1 MILKIM
7 RSLIMQEICI
17 QHLDGQLPEAKA
29 KDVQI
34 IIGRSEYFHAAQVRL
49 FTVWMYYKGLVDWT
63 SIISHIWKMWILD
76 IVQGLLDMKTGMHQ
90 KQRYTMWEVQQ
101 QVRVIMKR
109 KYFLQQGIL
118 FLSYIKICR

>member
-1 MILKIM
+1 
-7 RSLIMQEICI
+7 MQEIYI
-17 QHLDGQLPEAKA
+17 RLWDGRSPEAKV

-34 IIGRSEYFHAAQVRL
+34 MRRLSACFHVVPVQP
-49 FTVWMYYKGLVDWT
+49 FIVWMYYKGLVDWT
-63 SIISHIWKMWILD
+63 SIILHIWKMWILD
-76 IVQGLLDMKTGMHQ
+76 IVQGLLDMKTGMN
-90 KQRYTMWEVQQ
+90 QRQGYTMWGVQQ